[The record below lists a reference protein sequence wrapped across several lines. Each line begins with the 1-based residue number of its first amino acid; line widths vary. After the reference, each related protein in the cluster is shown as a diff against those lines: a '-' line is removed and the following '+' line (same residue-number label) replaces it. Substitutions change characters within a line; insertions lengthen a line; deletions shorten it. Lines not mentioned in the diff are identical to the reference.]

1 MKSDFDFLRERMT
14 PSRPFVCSPRL
25 KTSSKGHPTTSPS
38 DRRKMDPP
46 TEEGFDDDN
55 ELTFVKEAPEVN
67 GLVEQIKDA
76 LEGRDPADGTSTISK
91 TVFHKI
97 QEIVERY
104 QEYPTLL
111 DPHLE
116 GWILPLTSVIRRE
129 AHKDSEADMVLVQ
142 RASRVLH
149 ALASVRGYK
158 TVVKFF
164 PHEAK
169 DFEPVVALL
178 VRSHDVGSLATNIEE
193 ADELGSAWETR
204 ATLILWLSILV
215 LIPFDLVTVDSQV
228 TTNTGVDGAAMA
240 KSGGQQEAPPVVLR
254 ILALCQDSYLRDPG
268 IVRDRAAFLLAKLL
282 TRPDMPLALQKFLV
296 WATDA
301 LGGQSEYSEQEKM
314 FIVPGIV
321 RALAATFKL
330 GKRSELLE
338 VAERLWTN
346 ARDLADSPAAKASTL
361 TRKLACKLTQ
371 RIGLLFLKPRVVSW
385 RYERGARS
393 LEDNLKRAM
402 IISQGGDAD
411 AEDRK
416 KAEEEAAKEQE
427 EEEDWDIP
435 EEIEEVIEALLT
447 ALRDKDTVVRWSA
460 AKGLGRITARLPA
473 ELGDEVVGSI
483 LDCFLPTENDN
494 TWHGACLALAE
505 LSRRGLLLPV
515 RLPDAVPHVASA
527 LAYDVR
533 RGPHSV
539 GAHVRD
545 AASYVCWA
553 FARAYAPEVLAPHA
567 DALAPSLLIAAC
579 FDREVNCRRAA
590 SAAFQESVGRLGA
603 FPHGIDIIQVAD
615 YFSLGSRTKAYTVVA
630 DHICGYDEY
639 RRRMLNHL
647 CDVKLIH
654 WERATRE
661 LAARTISIIGRRD
674 PEWIREVALPVL
686 LDRSLSTNL
695 EARHGACVGAAEAL
709 LALKNAGEPCVEGEL
724 ATKVTGLVT
733 AIEKARLYRG
743 KGGEVMRAAV
753 SKYVQC
759 LASVSQP
766 LDKGPGPATGPKS
779 LRCTLLASL
788 EENLK
793 HPTVDIRDSAVS
805 AIGEFAASYMVGSN
819 PAAGAKRLIVKLATV
834 LRDDQNPAARRGAAL
849 ALGVMPREML
859 FSYVPG
865 FAAEAPAEENA
876 DAEADPEMIPAW
888 RMALEALKAA
898 SIPEED
904 VEARDV
910 DARVC
915 ATKGMAGVLS
925 RMATNLVEDDY
936 AATSQAASEVIS
948 SLLTCMED
956 YCTDNRGDV
965 GSWVRE
971 AAMEALPGA
980 ISALQASGLEL
991 ATGRCVTIV
1000 SALLKQ
1006 CAEKIDRTRASAAT
1020 ALCAVLRGRESDMLE
1035 PLPDVPGFNRLL
1047 DAAPTEERLAASWAV
1062 PTSAYAALTPLIVA
1076 DGSDPLA
1083 AYRADLIEGIV
1094 VSAGGVGDSLG
1105 KASGGALVAAVKA
1118 DPALQ
1123 ETVAN
1128 ELVDLLPRRRGV
1140 DRVTVPLLR
1149 VLDLLFSSGALA
1161 SVAPA
1166 HPDPPNAFAHTL
1178 AENLRAE
1185 LKGSRDVAKLCHGV
1199 QALSHVAALG
1209 PNVINSDRCARTSGL
1224 QGILAL
1230 MVSRYPRVRRVASE
1244 ALYVLL
1250 LGLDE
1255 EAACEGIEAAIE
1267 LLSDTRWDAELTMVK
1282 PERNKL
1288 YPLLGLEAPAAA
1300 LEAAKGPGVKVKVVD
1315 ENESYAALVG
1325 SAGY

>member
-1 MKSDFDFLRERMT
+1 M
-14 PSRPFVCSPRL
+14 
-25 KTSSKGHPTTSPS
+25 
-38 DRRKMDPP
+38 
-46 TEEGFDDDN
+46 EEGLDN
-55 ELTFVKEAPEVN
+55 ETEVTFVKESPEVD
-67 GLVEQIKDA
+67 GLVQQIKDA
-76 LEGRDPADGTSTISK
+76 LEEGDPPADGTSTPIAK

-111 DPHLE
+111 DQHLE
-116 GWILPLTSVIRRE
+116 RWILPLTSVIRRE
-129 AHKDSEADMVLVQ
+129 AYRGSEADMVLVQ
-142 RASRVLH
+142 RASRALH

-169 DFEPVVALL
+169 DFEPVVGLL
-178 VRSHDVGSLATNIEE
+178 VRSHDVGSLATNMEE

-228 TTNTGVDGAAMA
+228 TTNTGDDGAAMA
-240 KSGGQQEAPPVVLR
+240 KGGGQQEAPPVVLR
-254 ILALCQDSYLRDPG
+254 IIALCQDSYLRDPG

-282 TRPDMPLALQKFLV
+282 TRPDMPLALQKFLA

-301 LGGQSEYSEQEKM
+301 LGGQSEYTEQEKM
-314 FIVPGIV
+314 FIVPGV
-321 RALAATFKL
+321 ARALAAIFKL
-330 GKRSELLE
+330 GKRAELLE
-338 VAERLWTN
+338 VAERLWAD

-385 RYERGARS
+385 RYDRGARS
-393 LEDNLKRAM
+393 LEDNLKRALV
-402 IISQGGDAD
+402 ISQGGDAD
-411 AEDRK
+411 AEDAK
-416 KAEEEAAKEQE
+416 NAEEQKVAQEEE

-460 AKGLGRITARLPA
+460 AKGLGRVTARLPA

-483 LDCFLPTENDN
+483 LECFAPTENDN

-515 RLPDAVPHVASA
+515 RLPDAVPNVASA

-553 FARAYAPEVLAPHA
+553 FARAYAPEILAPHA

-590 SAAFQESVGRLGA
+590 AAAFQESVGRLGA
-603 FPHGIDIIQVAD
+603 FPHGIDIVQVAD
-615 YFSLGSRTKAYTVVA
+615 YFALGSRTKAYTVVA

-661 LAARTISIIGRRD
+661 LAARAISIIGRRD

-709 LALKNAGEPCVEGEL
+709 IALKNAGEPCVEGEI
-724 ATKVTGLVT
+724 ATKVTGLVA

-759 LASVSQP
+759 LASVAQP
-766 LDKGPGPATGPKS
+766 LDKGSGPATGPKS
-779 LRCTLLASL
+779 LRSTLLASL

-793 HPTVDIRDSAVS
+793 HPTVDIRDSAV
-805 AIGEFAASYMVGSN
+805 AAMREFAASYMVGSN
-819 PAAGAKRLIVKLATV
+819 PAAGAKRLIVKLATT
-834 LRDDQNPAARRGAAL
+834 LREDPNPAARRGAAL

-859 FSYVPG
+859 FSSVPG
-865 FAAEAPAEENA
+865 FTADVDENTEEGSAPVE
-876 DAEADPEMIPAW
+876 PEMIPAW

-904 VEARDV
+904 VEARDA

-925 RMATNLVEDDY
+925 QMATNLIEDDY

-980 ISALQASGLEL
+980 IAALQASGLEL
-991 ATGRCVTIV
+991 VTGRCTTIV

-1020 ALCAVLRGRESDMLE
+1020 SLCAVLRGRESAKLE
-1035 PLPDVPGFNRLL
+1035 PLPDVPGSEMLL
-1047 DAAPTEERLAASWAV
+1047 QAAPKEERLAASWAV
-1062 PTSAYAALTPLIVA
+1062 PISAYTALTPLIVSG
-1076 DGSDPLA
+1076 GSDPLA

-1105 KASGGALVAAVKA
+1105 KASGGALVATLKG

-1123 ETVAN
+1123 ETVAK
-1128 ELVDLLPRRRGV
+1128 ELVDLLTRRRGA

-1149 VLDLLFSSGALA
+1149 ILDLLFSSGALA

-1166 HPDPPNAFAHTL
+1166 YPNPPGAFAYEL
-1178 AENLRAE
+1178 AESLRAE

-1209 PNVINSDRCARTSGL
+1209 PDAANSDRCARTSAL
-1224 QGILAL
+1224 QGTLAL
-1230 MVSRYPRVRRVASE
+1230 IVSRYPRVRRVASE

-1255 EAACEGIEAAIE
+1255 EDAGEGIEAAIE
-1267 LLSDTRWDAELTMVK
+1267 LLSDTRWDAELTVVK